1 MMAKDLQLVVFKIGR
16 EFFGVGI
23 DAVREIVRFQEIT
36 SVPDAPFF
44 LEGVM
49 NLRGRIVA
57 VVNLGKRLRLLSAQR
72 SKAARVLITE
82 SGGNMIGLN
91 VDSVS
96 EVLKVRPEAVEGP
109 PEMVS
114 AIGVEYIIGVAKVDE
129 RLIILLDLK
138 KILAIEELIKVEE
151 VVFKETENRAA

>member
-1 MMAKDLQLVVFKIGR
+1 MAKDLQLVVFKIGR